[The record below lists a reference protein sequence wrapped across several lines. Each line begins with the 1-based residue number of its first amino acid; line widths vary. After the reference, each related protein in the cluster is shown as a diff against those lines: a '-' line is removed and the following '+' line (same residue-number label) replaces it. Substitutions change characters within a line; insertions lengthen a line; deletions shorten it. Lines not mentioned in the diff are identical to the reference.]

1 LNTLTCTDICTGWT
15 EPIALRRRSQQTVR
29 DALHAMRPELP
40 FALLGIDSDNGS
52 EFINELLYHYC
63 VEDHITFTR
72 SRPYKK
78 NDQAYVEQKNWSV
91 VRHTVGY
98 DRLESDAEFELLTSI
113 YADLRLYI
121 NFFQPV
127 LKLVFKGRVD
137 GKFIKTY
144 DKASTPYQRIMARK
158 DIPPQTKARFTNLYV
173 RLNPVALRNS
183 IDRKVAKLW
192 KLSK

>member
-1 LNTLTCTDICTGWT
+1 
-15 EPIALRRRSQQTVR
+15 
-29 DALHAMRPELP
+29 
-40 FALLGIDSDNGS
+40 
-52 EFINELLYHYC
+52 
-63 VEDHITFTR
+63 
-72 SRPYKK
+72 
-78 NDQAYVEQKNWSV
+78 V

>member
-1 LNTLTCTDICTGWT
+1 MNTLTCTDICTGWT
-15 EPIALRRRSQQTVR
+15 EPIALRHRSQQAVR
-29 DALHAMRPELP
+29 DALHALRPQLP

-52 EFINELLYHYC
+52 EFINELLYRYC
-63 VEDHITFTR
+63 VEEHITFTR
-72 SRPYKK
+72 SRPYQK
-78 NDQAYVEQKNWSV
+78 NDQAHVEQKNWSV

-98 DRLESDAEFELLTSI
+98 ARLESDAELALLTSI

-137 GKFIKTY
+137 GIFIKTY
-144 DKASTPYQRIMARK
+144 DQASTPYQRIMTRK
-158 DIPPQTKARFTNLYV
+158 DIPLETKARFTDLYV

-183 IDRKVAKLW
+183 IDRKVDQLW

>member
-1 LNTLTCTDICTGWT
+1 
-15 EPIALRRRSQQTVR
+15 VR
-29 DALHAMRPELP
+29 DALHALRPQLP

-52 EFINELLYHYC
+52 EFINELLYRYC
-63 VEDHITFTR
+63 VEEHITFTR
-72 SRPYKK
+72 SRPYQK
-78 NDQAYVEQKNWSV
+78 NDQAHVEQKNWSV

-98 DRLESDAEFELLTSI
+98 ARLESDAELALLTSI

-144 DKASTPYQRIMARK
+144 DQASTPYQRIMTRK
-158 DIPPQTKARFTNLYV
+158 DIPLETKARFTDLYV

-183 IDRKVAKLW
+183 IDRKVDQLW